1 MVDRSLQQKF
11 FSLLQKQ
18 PGFIAL
24 DEDRK
29 KQVMNRFAHAT
40 DEQILQAVG
49 ALKLLEDESNNK
61 IRSDEDEQRLA
72 EDAIRIGHEMK
83 NIDREQLQMD
93 EAKDKENTD
102 DDAEKLLKA
111 LEKIDTPSQKKI
123 FGLF

>member
-1 MVDRSLQQKF
+1 
-11 FSLLQKQ
+11 
-18 PGFIAL
+18 
-24 DEDRK
+24 
-29 KQVMNRFAHAT
+29 MNRFAHAT

>member
-1 MVDRSLQQKF
+1 MVNRSLQQKF

-24 DEDRK
+24 DDDRK
-29 KQVMNRFAHAT
+29 KKVMNRFAHAT

-61 IRSDEDEQRLA
+61 ILSDEDGQRLA
-72 EDAIRIGHEMK
+72 EEALQIGREMK

-111 LEKIDTPSQKKI
+111 LEKIDTPSAKKLFGI
-123 FGLF
+123 F